1 MSHHIGLNLCY
12 PIYPSRQ
19 TTYHSFQLG
28 ERFLNMFDFL
38 ISFQDVDAK
47 SRSRISYWAFTG
59 SENVRND
66 NGKGLYATALRV
78 CGMSP

>member
-1 MSHHIGLNLCY
+1 
-12 PIYPSRQ
+12 
-19 TTYHSFQLG
+19 
-28 ERFLNMFDFL
+28 MFDFL